1 MTEEFK
7 PVDIEIVVAE
17 VSASPQKLT
26 PEVPSSE
33 KKRGGRRPG
42 AGRPA
47 LVRLNKERMEQG
59 LEPIEYKKNKIIKKR
74 KSDAILPVSKKA
86 RAQEILAEMLG
97 RESKYI
103 VEKVL
108 FKALDDTD
116 DDQMACLKIVMD
128 RILPAD
134 YLEKIKGK
142 SNQINIQ
149 IMGVDSTIISSDEE
163 DIQEADYEEIEQD
176 GQ

>member
-1 MTEEFK
+1 MNDEIK
-7 PVDIEIVVAE
+7 PIDIEIVVAE
-17 VSASPQKLT
+17 AT
-26 PEVPSSE
+26 PEQPVSE

-47 LVRLNKERMEQG
+47 LVRLNKERMAQG

-74 KSDAILPVSKKA
+74 KSNAILPISKKA

-108 FKALDDTD
+108 HKALDDTD

-134 YLEKIKGK
+134 YLEKAKGK
-142 SNQINIQ
+142 SNQISIQ
-149 IMGVDSTIISSDEE
+149 IMGVGETVIHSSDEE
-163 DIQEADYEEIEQD
+163 VQEAEYETIEEESKEE
-176 GQ
+176 

>member
-1 MTEEFK
+1 MNDEIK
-7 PVDIEIVVAE
+7 PIDIEIVVAE
-17 VSASPQKLT
+17 ATPQE
-26 PEVPSSE
+26 PVSE

-47 LVRLNKERMEQG
+47 LVRLNKERMAQG
-59 LEPIEYKKNKIIKKR
+59 LEPIEYKKNKIIKKKR

-108 FKALDDTD
+108 HKALDDTD

-134 YLEKIKGK
+134 YLEKAKGK
-142 SNQINIQ
+142 SNQISIQ
-149 IMGVDSTIISSDEE
+149 IMGVENTVIHSSEE
-163 DIQEADYEEIEQD
+163 EVIDTDYEEIKEED
-176 GQ
+176 GREG

>member
-7 PVDIEIVVAE
+7 PVDIEVVVATAE
-17 VSASPQKLT
+17 AT
-26 PEVPSSE
+26 PE

-47 LVRLNKERMEQG
+47 LVRLNKERMAQG

-108 FKALDDTD
+108 HKALDDTD

>member
-1 MTEEFK
+1 MTKEFK
-7 PVDIEIVVAE
+7 PVDIEVILAE
-17 VSASPQKLT
+17 PQAEQ
-26 PEVPSSE
+26 PVQE

-47 LVRLNKERMEQG
+47 LVRLNKERMAQG

-134 YLEKIKGK
+134 YLEKAKGK
-142 SNQINIQ
+142 SNQISIQ
-149 IMGVDSTIISSDEE
+149 IMGVGDTVIHSSEQEE
-163 DIQEADYEEIEQD
+163 IQDADYEEIKEEDEQ
-176 GQ
+176 

>member
-17 VSASPQKLT
+17 ATPQEAT
-26 PEVPSSE
+26 PE

-47 LVRLNKERMEQG
+47 LVRLNKERMAQG

-134 YLEKIKGK
+134 YLEKAKGK
-142 SNQINIQ
+142 SNQISIQ
-149 IMGVDSTIISSDEE
+149 IMGVGDTVIHSSEQEE
-163 DIQEADYEEIEQD
+163 EIQDADYEEIKEED

>member
-7 PVDIEIVVAE
+7 PVDIEVVVA
-17 VSASPQKLT
+17 T
-26 PEVPSSE
+26 PDEPP
-33 KKRGGRRPG
+33 KQKRGGRRPG

-47 LVRLNKERMEQG
+47 LVRLNKERMAQG

-74 KSDAILPVSKKA
+74 KSNAILPISKKA

-108 FKALDDTD
+108 HKALDDTD

-134 YLEKIKGK
+134 YLEKAKGK
-142 SNQINIQ
+142 SNQISIQ
-149 IMGVDSTIISSDEE
+149 IMGVGETTIQSSEE
-163 DIQEADYEEIEQD
+163 EETIDADYEEVTNED

>member
-17 VSASPQKLT
+17 AT
-26 PEVPSSE
+26 PENKDGVAE
-33 KKRGGRRPG
+33 QVRRRGGRRPG

-47 LVRLNKERMEQG
+47 LVRLNKERMAQG

-134 YLEKIKGK
+134 YLEKVKGK
-142 SNQINIQ
+142 SNHISIQ
-149 IMGVDSTIISSDEE
+149 IMGVGETVIHSSEDE
-163 DIQEADYEEIEQD
+163 IQEADYEEIKEHD
-176 GQ
+176 G

>member
-7 PVDIEIVVAE
+7 PVDIEVVVA
-17 VSASPQKLT
+17 T
-26 PEVPSSE
+26 PE
-33 KKRGGRRPG
+33 KKPEEVEQVRRRGGRRPG

-47 LVRLNKERMEQG
+47 LVRLNKERMAQG

-74 KSDAILPVSKKA
+74 KSNAILPISKKA

-108 FKALDDTD
+108 HKALDDTD

-134 YLEKIKGK
+134 YLEKAKGK
-142 SNQINIQ
+142 NNQISIQ
-149 IMGVDSTIISSDEE
+149 IMGVGETVIHSSDEE
-163 DIQEADYEEIEQD
+163 VQEAEYEEIEEENKEE
-176 GQ
+176 

>member
-1 MTEEFK
+1 MNDEIK
-7 PVDIEIVVAE
+7 PIDIEVVLAE
-17 VSASPQKLT
+17 PQVET
-26 PEVPSSE
+26 PVSE

-47 LVRLNKERMEQG
+47 LVRLNKERMAQG
-59 LEPIEYKKNKIIKKR
+59 LEPIEYKKNKIIKKK
-74 KSDAILPVSKKA
+74 KSNAILPVSKKA

-108 FKALDDTD
+108 HKALDDTD

-134 YLEKIKGK
+134 YLEKAKGK
-142 SNQINIQ
+142 SNQISIQ
-149 IMGVDSTIISSDEE
+149 IMGVNETVIHSSEE
-163 DIQEADYEEIEQD
+163 EIQEADYEEIKEED
-176 GQ
+176 GREG

>member
-17 VSASPQKLT
+17 AT
-26 PEVPSSE
+26 PNTPKE
-33 KKRGGRRPG
+33 KRGGRRPG

-47 LVRLNKERMEQG
+47 LVRLNKERMAQG

-134 YLEKIKGK
+134 YLEKAKG
-142 SNQINIQ
+142 SNKISIQ
-149 IMGVDSTIISSDEE
+149 IMGVGDTIIHSSEEE
-163 DIQEADYEEIEQD
+163 DIHEAEYEEVKIKEEVLD
-176 GQ
+176 GPG

>member
-7 PVDIEIVVAE
+7 PVDIEVVLAE
-17 VSASPQKLT
+17 PTSAEAIPK
-26 PEVPSSE
+26 E
-33 KKRGGRRPG
+33 KRGGRRPG

-134 YLEKIKGK
+134 YLEKVKGK
-142 SNQINIQ
+142 SNHISIQ
-149 IMGVDSTIISSDEE
+149 IMGVGETVIHSSEDE
-163 DIQEADYEEIEQD
+163 IQDVPYEEIKEED
-176 GQ
+176 GR

>member
-1 MTEEFK
+1 MNDEIK

-17 VSASPQKLT
+17 AT
-26 PEVPSSE
+26 PEQPVSE

-47 LVRLNKERMEQG
+47 LVRLNKERMAQG

-74 KSDAILPVSKKA
+74 KSNAILPISKKA

-108 FKALDDTD
+108 HKALDDTD

-134 YLEKIKGK
+134 YLEKAKGK
-142 SNQINIQ
+142 SNQISIQ
-149 IMGVDSTIISSDEE
+149 IMGVGETVIHSSDEE
-163 DIQEADYEEIEQD
+163 VQEAEYETIEEESK
-176 GQ
+176 GE

>member
-1 MTEEFK
+1 MTEEIK
-7 PVDIEIVVAE
+7 PVDIEVVLAE
-17 VSASPQKLT
+17 VSASPQEPPKQ
-26 PEVPSSE
+26 
-33 KKRGGRRPG
+33 KRGGRRPG

-47 LVRLNKERMEQG
+47 LVRLNKERMAQG

-108 FKALDDTD
+108 HKALDDTD

-134 YLEKIKGK
+134 YLEKAKGK
-142 SNQINIQ
+142 SNQISIQ
-149 IMGVDSTIISSDEE
+149 IMGVNETVIHSSEE
-163 DIQEADYEEIEQD
+163 EIQEADYEEIKEDD

>member
-1 MTEEFK
+1 MNDEIK
-7 PVDIEIVVAE
+7 PVDIEVILAE
-17 VSASPQKLT
+17 PQAEAT
-26 PEVPSSE
+26 PE

-47 LVRLNKERMEQG
+47 LVRLNKERMAQG

-134 YLEKIKGK
+134 YLEKAKGK
-142 SNQINIQ
+142 SNQISIQ
-149 IMGVDSTIISSDEE
+149 IMGVGDTVIHSSEQEE
-163 DIQEADYEEIEQD
+163 IQDADYEEIKEED

>member
-1 MTEEFK
+1 MAEEFK
-7 PVDIEIVVAE
+7 PVDIEVVLAE
-17 VSASPQKLT
+17 PQAEEPPKQ
-26 PEVPSSE
+26 
-33 KKRGGRRPG
+33 KRGGRRPG

-47 LVRLNKERMEQG
+47 LVRLNKERMAQG

-108 FKALDDTD
+108 HKALDDTD

-134 YLEKIKGK
+134 YLEKVKGK

-149 IMGVDSTIISSDEE
+149 IMGVGAGGACSLI
-163 DIQEADYEEIEQD
+163 
-176 GQ
+176 GCGVR

>member
-1 MTEEFK
+1 MNDEIK

-17 VSASPQKLT
+17 AT
-26 PEVPSSE
+26 PEQPVSE

-47 LVRLNKERMEQG
+47 LVRLNKERMAQG

-74 KSDAILPVSKKA
+74 KSNAILPISKKA

-108 FKALDDTD
+108 HKALDDTD

-134 YLEKIKGK
+134 YLEKAKGK
-142 SNQINIQ
+142 SNQISIQ
-149 IMGVDSTIISSDEE
+149 IMGVGETVIHSSDEE
-163 DIQEADYEEIEQD
+163 IQEAEYKTIEEESK
-176 GQ
+176 GE